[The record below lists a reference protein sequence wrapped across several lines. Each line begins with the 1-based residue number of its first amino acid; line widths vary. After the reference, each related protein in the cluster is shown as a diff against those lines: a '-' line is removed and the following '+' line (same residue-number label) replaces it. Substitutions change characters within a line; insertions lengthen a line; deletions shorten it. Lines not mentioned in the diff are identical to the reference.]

1 MKGLAEKISK
11 YLEEKKMSQRQFATA
26 AAVNAAFVSQILNGK
41 PVSEVVERKVSA
53 FLEGRK
59 VSGLYETKDFKL
71 SLKYIKIAHRH
82 KMLVGIVGD
91 TGMGKTTV
99 LKYYARRQNVFY
111 IRADK
116 SLTANQMI
124 FDLAQE
130 LGIGKTGTVSEVV
143 RACCKRLNQL
153 ENPLVLVDECGKIKP
168 LQMMYLQE
176 IRDNTENNC
185 GMVLA
190 GMPCFRQKLAEG
202 SRRQREGFAEFYSRI
217 QAWCVLSGLSKE
229 EIAGILEAER
239 VEPSKNL
246 FGSTLFRILKDEIR
260 EIKLKRGD
268 FGDLVDEDEEKP
280 EETVQGGLNVI

>member
-71 SLKYIKIAHRH
+71 SLKYIKIAHKH

-190 GMPCFRQKLAEG
+190 
-202 SRRQREGFAEFYSRI
+202 QREGFAEFYSRI

-246 FGSTLFRILKDEIR
+246 FSSTLFRILKDEIR